1 MYNEYKRDNVE
12 LKSQSKQFDCQ
23 NQSQILNDILNDDVI
38 AQVSSNENEFISYQ
52 RQDKYN
58 ILFVINFVII
68 SFLTD
73 DFNIICTLKK
83 KNCFKTMK

>member
-12 LKSQSKQFDCQ
+12 LKSQSKQSDRQ
-23 NQSQILNDILNDDVI
+23 NQSQTLNDTLNDDVI
-38 AQVSSNENEFISYQ
+38 AQISSDENEFISYQ

-58 ILFVINFVII
+58 ILFVIIFVII
-68 SFLTD
+68 SFLID
-73 DFNIICTLKK
+73 NFNIICTLEK

>member
-12 LKSQSKQFDCQ
+12 LKFQSKQFDRQ
-23 NQSQILNDILNDDVI
+23 NQNQTLNDILNDDVV
-38 AQVSSNENEFISYQ
+38 AQVFSNKNEFISYQ

-58 ILFVINFVII
+58 ILFVVIFVVI

-73 DFNIICTLKK
+73 NFNIICTLEE
-83 KNCFKTMK
+83 KNCFKTVK